1 MPRTQINATADISEI
16 KNVDIGTA
24 VTVASL
30 LHQRYKEFQFELK
43 GKVTKCLDTWGTDSK
58 KTFRINL
65 RYAAEIRLTPIIAL
79 PAALL
84 EKGTACWE
92 GRSACIS
99 ARSHSILELWL
110 CRLSWCTDQNRS
122 MVCSYCTQPIVAG
135 VVPDAGVEKIARVLE
150 TVAEHGSKEHAF
162 VPVIVSFCKHCG
174 PHVPGECTASL
185 FLLQSCLCLCPN
197 NRW

>member
-1 MPRTQINATADISEI
+1 MPRTQVNATADISEI
-16 KNVDIGTA
+16 KYVDIVTA

-110 CRLSWCTDQNRS
+110 CRLS
-122 MVCSYCTQPIVAG
+122 
-135 VVPDAGVEKIARVLE
+135 
-150 TVAEHGSKEHAF
+150 
-162 VPVIVSFCKHCG
+162 
-174 PHVPGECTASL
+174 
-185 FLLQSCLCLCPN
+185 
-197 NRW
+197 